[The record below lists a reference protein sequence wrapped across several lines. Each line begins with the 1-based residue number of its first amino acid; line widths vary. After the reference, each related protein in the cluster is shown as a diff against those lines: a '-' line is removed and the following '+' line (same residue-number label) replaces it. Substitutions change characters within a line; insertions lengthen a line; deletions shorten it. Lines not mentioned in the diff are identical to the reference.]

1 MVNTTTS
8 ISIEKAFLADLVD
21 SKLRLLDQ
29 DIRNIL
35 ATWQYR
41 SITAFLEDSKNGTL
55 KEAEDDAVC
64 MRNLLDEREEL
75 LAKRKQWDSS

>member
-8 ISIEKAFLADLVD
+8 ISIDKSVLADLVD

-35 ATWQYR
+35 ASWQYR
-41 SITAFLEDSKNGTL
+41 SITSFLEDSKNGTL

-64 MRNLLDEREEL
+64 MRNLLDEREDL